1 MQPRFLLPAVLAL
14 FAAAA
19 PLAAKDYVQRTMR
32 VEHPSARPTPP
43 GARTGG
49 VYFTLHNAGGEPD
62 RLVRVASPVADSAE
76 LHVMTMDGNVMRMR
90 AVPAID
96 VPAGARVA
104 LGSGGYHVMLVGLH
118 RPLVAGASVPLT
130 LTFERAGSIEVTADV
145 EPAAAATAHDAAHGA
160 AHGARPH

>member
-1 MQPRFLLPAVLAL
+1 
-14 FAAAA
+14 
-19 PLAAKDYVQRTMR
+19 
-32 VEHPSARPTPP
+32 
-43 GARTGG
+43 
-49 VYFTLHNAGGEPD
+49 
-62 RLVRVASPVADSAE
+62 
-76 LHVMTMDGNVMRMR
+76 MRMR